1 MSKIVINGAA
11 SYGYSSGTGAMYR
24 LNAPMGA
31 AAGATGGQASGGS
44 APASEPTSAEKKVDG
59 GAEFVPWGDDNLF
72 PQAVIKDIELSTMLP
87 AIFEKKTDTMYGGG
101 LMYGTITGV
110 DKANNLVFQR
120 AYDPN
125 IEAWMQGTALN
136 RYAYEVLHD
145 INTFANGFPELVLSK
160 DRSKIVGI
168 SAQEAAWCRYR
179 KPKGGRLTDVFINAN
194 WDNGGAPDSPETVT
208 VPIIDPYYNAVD
220 ALRDRPGYKFIY
232 PISVPSPDKAMYQ
245 LASWNSVRR
254 SKWLKV
260 AAQIPEFKQ
269 MLFENQV
276 SVKYLI
282 TVHSAYWEW
291 KYGDWDVL
299 TRDEKKQLLEA
310 EIKAFDE
317 VMSGTKGAGKTVM
330 STTILDKRT
339 GLEVPAFTITAIDD
353 KIKDGIYIEDSQEAS
368 SHIFTATGFAPS
380 LMGVSPGKGMG
391 AGAGGGSEPRVL
403 FSNFVS
409 TAQFKLDLVLEPLNF
424 AMRYNGATI
433 DGKPVVWRFV
443 NPYVMTEAAAGT
455 PSAPAQQ
462 ETK

>member
-1 MSKIVINGAA
+1 MKTIVVNQEAN
-11 SYGYSSGTGAMYR
+11 YGYSSGTGAMYR

-31 AAGATGGQASGGS
+31 AGSGSTPSVGS
-44 APASEPTSAEKKVDG
+44 APAAEPTSPEKKLDG
-59 GAEFVPWGDDNLF
+59 GDFVPWGEDNLF
-72 PQAVIKDIELSTMLP
+72 PQAVIKDIEKSTMLP

-110 DKANNLVFQR
+110 DADNNLVFKR
-120 AYDPN
+120 AYDPE
-125 IEAWMQGTALN
+125 IESWATSTGLHL
-136 RYAYEVLHD
+136 YAYEALHD
-145 INTFANGFPELVLSK
+145 INTFANAFPELVLSK
-160 DRSKIVGI
+160 DRTKVTGI
-168 SAQEAAWCRYR
+168 STQEATWCRYA
-179 KPKGGRLTDVFINAN
+179 KPKNGRLTDVLINAN
-194 WDNGGAPDSPETVT
+194 WDNGGTAADSAR
-208 VPIIDPYYNAVD
+208 VPVIDPYYNPVD
-220 ALRDRPGYKFIY
+220 ALRGRSGFKFIY
-232 PISVPSPDKAMYQ
+232 PVSVPSPDKAMYQ

-254 SKWLKV
+254 SGWLKV

-269 MLFENQV
+269 MLFDNQL
-276 SVKYLI
+276 SVKYII

-291 KYGDWDVL
+291 KYGDWDAL
-299 TRDEKKQLLEA
+299 SRDEKRNLLEA
-310 EIKAFDE
+310 EIKAFDD

-339 GLEVPAFTITAIDD
+339 NLEVAAFTIEAVDD

-424 AMRYNGATI
+424 AMRYNGQVI

-443 NPYVMTEAAAGT
+443 NPYVMTAEAGKT